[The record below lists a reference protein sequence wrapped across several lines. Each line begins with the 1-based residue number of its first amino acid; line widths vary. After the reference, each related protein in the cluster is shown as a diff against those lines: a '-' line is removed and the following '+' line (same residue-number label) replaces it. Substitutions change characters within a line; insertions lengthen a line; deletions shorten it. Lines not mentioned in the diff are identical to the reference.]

1 MEPLKTL
8 RYEWHIRWE
17 AIDDKGN
24 PETGFGD
31 LEDTCIE
38 SLNRLIAINPNG
50 SKHHWL
56 TITDE
61 DIARG
66 YCLTGEVRDFRSI
79 GKCELVYRLALA
91 RYFESDYGNDIG
103 IAIIRD
109 NQLED
114 YFDNGVRVPK
124 RFKQEFARH
133 YKWAS
138 IL

>member
-1 MEPLKTL
+1 MKELKTL
-8 RYEWHIRWE
+8 RYEWHLRWE

-24 PETGFGD
+24 PERGWSD
-31 LEDTCIE
+31 LVDVGIE
-38 SLNRLIAINPNG
+38 QL
-50 SKHHWL
+50 KHIKERY
-56 TITDE
+56 TFVDITPE

-66 YCLTGEVRDFRSI
+66 YCLAEDIPEADHINATI
-79 GKCELVYRLALA
+79 VYRIQLA

-124 RFKQEFARH
+124 RFKQEFARN
-133 YKWAS
+133 YEWAS